1 MQPISARARLTSP
14 GAVFAQRRKNPLQRG
29 AAGAGERA
37 ATVPGGTQ
45 ARTYAG
51 GSGSR
56 ALDRVR
62 YASHTTREQPMRI
75 ETQLNDHPTA
85 TAAESATLLI
95 SFELSQSKWVLTIR
109 RPNSTKLSRF
119 TVVARDAEKVLSVL
133 TTQRQQAARQCG
145 QAVKLVSIYEAGL
158 DGFWLHRWLE
168 AQGVE
173 SHVVDPAS
181 ILGPQR
187 KRNAKTDR
195 IDGVKLLRSLASWLG
210 GDRQACSMVVPP
222 SVAQED
228 LRRLSRERGELVDE
242 RTRLSNRIGGLLAGQ
257 GIAGFKPLQKGAR
270 QALDTLR
277 TGDGRELAPHL
288 RTTIV
293 RILQRLELL
302 AEQIK
307 AAETERD
314 ALLHA
319 APAEVVPATS
329 SAASPDPASGPLLLR
344 LRGIGPEFATVLPV
358 ECLYR
363 RFDNRRQVAAF
374 AGLAPTPWS
383 SGSVER
389 EQGIS
394 KAGNRRLRKTLIEAA
409 WSWQRHQPRSALAQ
423 WFHNR
428 VKGQGKRERRSA
440 IVALARKLLV
450 ALWRYVNDGV
460 VPQGAVLKAA

>member
-1 MQPISARARLTSP
+1 
-14 GAVFAQRRKNPLQRG
+14 
-29 AAGAGERA
+29 
-37 ATVPGGTQ
+37 
-45 ARTYAG
+45 
-51 GSGSR
+51 
-56 ALDRVR
+56 
-62 YASHTTREQPMRI
+62 MRI

-85 TAAESATLLI
+85 TAAETATLLI
-95 SFELSQSKWVLTIR
+95 SFELSQSKWVLTMQ
-109 RPNSTKLSRF
+109 RPHSSKLSRF
-119 TVVARDAEKVLSVL
+119 TVPARDTAKVLSLL
-133 TTQRQQAARQCG
+133 TTQRQQAERRCG
-145 QAVKLVSIYEAGL
+145 QPVKIVSIYEAGL

-195 IDGVKLLRSLASWLG
+195 IDGVKLVRSLASWLG

-242 RTRLSNRIGGLLAGQ
+242 RTRLSNRIGGLLANQ
-257 GIAGFKPLQKGAR
+257 GIAGFKPLKKGAR
-270 QALDTLR
+270 QALDALR

-288 RTTIV
+288 RTAIE

-302 AEQIK
+302 GEQIK
-307 AAETERD
+307 AAEVERD
-314 ALLHA
+314 ALLRVAPADAVQADA
-319 APAEVVPATS
+319 APAAAKS
-329 SAASPDPASGPLLLR
+329 ASPDAAIGQSLLR
-344 LRGIGPEFATVLPV
+344 LRGIGPEFATVLPM

-374 AGLAPTPWS
+374 TGLAPTPWS

-409 WSWQRHQPRSALAQ
+409 WSWQRHQPRSALTQ

-428 VKGQGKRERRSA
+428 VKGQGKRERRIA
-440 IVALARKLLV
+440 IVALARKLIV

-460 VPQGAVLKAA
+460 VPEGAALKAA

>member
-1 MQPISARARLTSP
+1 
-14 GAVFAQRRKNPLQRG
+14 
-29 AAGAGERA
+29 
-37 ATVPGGTQ
+37 
-45 ARTYAG
+45 
-51 GSGSR
+51 
-56 ALDRVR
+56 
-62 YASHTTREQPMRI
+62 MRI
-75 ETQLNDHPTA
+75 ETQPQDHPTA
-85 TAAESATLLI
+85 TAAEPATLLI
-95 SFELSQSKWVLTIR
+95 SFELSQSKWVLTMQQ
-109 RPNSTKLSRF
+109 PNSSKLSRF
-119 TVVARDAEKVLSVL
+119 TVPARDTAKVLSLL
-133 TTQRQQAARQCG
+133 TTQRAQAERRG
-145 QAVKLVSIYEAGL
+145 GRVVKIVSIYEAGL

-168 AQGVE
+168 AQGIE

-187 KRNAKTDR
+187 KRKAKTDR

-228 LRRLSRERGELVDE
+228 CRRLSRERGELVAE
-242 RTRLSNRIGGLLAGQ
+242 RTRLSNRIGGLLANQ
-257 GIAGFKPLQKGAR
+257 GTAGFDPLKKGAR
-270 QALDTLR
+270 QALDALR
-277 TGDGRELAPHL
+277 SGDGRELAPHL

-293 RILQRLELL
+293 RILQRLALL
-302 AEQIK
+302 VEQIK
-307 AAETERD
+307 AAEAERD

-319 APAEVVPATS
+319 APADAAAKS
-329 SAASPDPASGPLLLR
+329 ASPTAAMGASLLR
-344 LRGIGPEFATVLPV
+344 LRAIGPEFATVLPV
-358 ECLYR
+358 ECLYK

-394 KAGNRRLRKTLIEAA
+394 KAGNRRLRKTLIELA
-409 WSWQRHQPRSALAQ
+409 WSWQRHQPDSALTQ

-428 VKGQGKRERRSA
+428 VKGQGKRERRIA

-460 VPQGAVLKAA
+460 VPDGAVLKAA

>member
-1 MQPISARARLTSP
+1 MP
-14 GAVFAQRRKNPLQRG
+14 GVLAFACS
-29 AAGAGERA
+29 
-37 ATVPGGTQ
+37 TT

-51 GSGSR
+51 GSGGR
-56 ALDRVR
+56 VLDRVR
-62 YASHTTREQPMRI
+62 YASHSTREQPMRI

-85 TAAESATLLI
+85 TAAETATLLI
-95 SFELSQSKWVLTIR
+95 SFELSQSKWVLTLQ
-109 RPNSTKLSRF
+109 RPHSSKLSRF
-119 TVVARDAEKVLSVL
+119 TVPARDTAKVLSLL
-133 TTQRQQAARQCG
+133 TTQRQQAERRCG
-145 QAVKLVSIYEAGL
+145 QPVKIVSIYEAGL

-195 IDGVKLLRSLASWLG
+195 IDGVKLVRSLASWLG

-242 RTRLSNRIGGLLAGQ
+242 RTRLSNRIGGLLANQ
-257 GIAGFKPLQKGAR
+257 GIAGFKPLKKGAR
-270 QALDTLR
+270 QALDALR

-288 RTTIV
+288 RTAIE

-302 AEQIK
+302 GEQIK
-307 AAETERD
+307 AAEVERD
-314 ALLHA
+314 ALL
-319 APAEVVPATS
+319 PM
-329 SAASPDPASGPLLLR
+329 
-344 LRGIGPEFATVLPV
+344 

-374 AGLAPTPWS
+374 TGLAPTPWS
-383 SGSVER
+383 RGSVER

-409 WSWQRHQPRSALAQ
+409 WSWQRHQPRSALTQ

-428 VKGQGKRERRSA
+428 VKGQGKRERRIA
-440 IVALARKLLV
+440 IIALARKLIV

-460 VPQGAVLKAA
+460 VPEGAALKAA